1 MPDERSCDELN
12 VLIKSCAV
20 TFASNFCQQERLAS
34 EECSVP
40 AARRDGLC
48 HVGTGEGKDHTRRL
62 HAYSRQ
68 SLGARSP
75 LWVAA

>member
-34 EECSVP
+34 KECSLRHDETVCVTSEQEK
-40 AARRDGLC
+40 ARITPDGSML
-48 HVGTGEGKDHTRRL
+48 TADNRL
-62 HAYSRQ
+62 E
-68 SLGARSP
+68 LGLLSG
-75 LWVAA
+75 